1 MKKAFVPF
9 FILVCIV
16 CAFFYQFLL
25 LGKLPIPSDT
35 IVGLYY
41 PFRDLYSQ
49 TNPNGLPY
57 KNFLVT
63 DPVRQ
68 QYVWKYL
75 SIIQERQLQLPLW
88 NPYEMAGTPLLANF
102 QSSPFYPLNPILFI
116 PPFSISWSFFIAL
129 QPLLAGIFLFLF
141 LKNLKLNTWACLVGS
156 ITWMFSGFFIAW
168 MEWGV
173 ILHTILWLPL
183 ILLAI
188 DKGFIA
194 KNLKWK
200 LIFIGSLSS
209 SFLGG
214 HLQIFFYVL
223 IFSFVYF
230 FTKLSY
236 VKEKGKIFG
245 SFIFDSVLVLLIT
258 FFQWFPTLQFILR
271 SNRFSDQSYTQ
282 PGWFIP
288 WQNLLQFISPDFF
301 GNPATLNYYGIW
313 NYAEFVGYV
322 GVLPL
327 IFALYALF
335 IRRDKKTFFF
345 SISLI
350 VSLVFALPTGI
361 SSVPFILG
369 IPFLSTAQPTRL
381 LSVSC
386 FSLAVLTALGFDYF
400 LQKRFKIWIPLSVLG
415 VILAVCWITV
425 SLNTFGIKPQDIL
438 VSKSNL
444 KLPTVLFFV
453 STLVLLSF
461 QLYKKKKTTNL
472 FVLLFIAIIL
482 FDLFRFGW
490 KFTPFTKSEY
500 LFPNTQVLEFLQ
512 KQKGVFRI
520 ATTDSRILPPNFSAM
535 YGLESIEGYDPLY
548 LFNYAQFTAFN
559 ERSDHSITPPFNFN
573 RIITPRNLSSQA
585 IDFLNVK
592 YVLSLDDVN
601 SSKFKKVFQSGLT
614 KVYENTKV
622 LPRAFFVN
630 KIVFYKNESD
640 MVEKMINN
648 DFSKSAVMGWG
659 EIGGSEFSVGKATIV
674 KHSPNKIIIETENK
688 GDGYLITSDTYY
700 PSTRVTIDGQDHSS
714 GFLPANIAFR
724 GIFVPAGKHTVT
736 FEPKLFFFM

>member
-361 SSVPFILG
+361 SSIPFILG

-444 KLPTVLFFV
+444 KLPTILFFV

-548 LFNYAQFTAFN
+548 LFNYAQFIAFN
-559 ERSDHSITPPFNFN
+559 ERSDHGITPPFNFN